1 MSKTYTTMQGD
12 MWDGIAYRLFGDCAI
27 APQIMALNP
36 QYLEHYIF
44 PQGIVLQLPDP
55 DLTVSDP
62 LPPWKQVA
70 G

>member
-1 MSKTYTTMQGD
+1 
-12 MWDGIAYRLFGDCAI
+12 MWDSIAFRLFGDSSV

-36 QYLEHYIF
+36 QHLAHYIF

-55 DLTVSDP
+55 DLVVKDP